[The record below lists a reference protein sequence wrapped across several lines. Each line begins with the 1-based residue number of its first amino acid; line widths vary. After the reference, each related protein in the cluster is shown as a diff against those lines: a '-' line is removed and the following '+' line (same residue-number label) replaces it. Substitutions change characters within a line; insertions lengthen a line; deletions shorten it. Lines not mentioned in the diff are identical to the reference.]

1 MEKRFFSKGEK
12 MKDFLRHNEKAW
24 NIKVAQGNVWTVP
37 VGAEAAAAAREGRFS
52 VLLTP
57 EKPVPSEWFGDLRG
71 KKVLALASG
80 GGQQAPLF
88 AAAGADVVVF
98 DNSQAQLK
106 QDETVA
112 RREGLTLRTE
122 RGDMRD
128 LSRFGDEGFDL
139 IFHPVSNCFID
150 DVNAVWQEC
159 FRVLKNG
166 GRLLAGFANPLVYI
180 FDFKDWDEHQ
190 KLTVRY
196 KIPYADTE
204 QLPRGELEERIQANE
219 ALEFGHSLED
229 QIGGQLR
236 AGFVL
241 TAMYED
247 FSGGDL
253 LDEHIPSFMAT
264 LAVKPNGTRR

>member
-1 MEKRFFSKGEK
+1 ME
-12 MKDFLRHNEKAW
+12 DFLRHNEKSWDA
-24 NIKVAQGNVWTVP
+24 KVAQGNVWTVP
-37 VGAEAAAAAREGRFS
+37 VGAEAVAAAREGHFS

-57 EKPVPSEWFGDLRG
+57 EKPVPSEWFGNLRG

-80 GGQQAPLF
+80 GGQQGPLF

-98 DNSQAQLK
+98 DNSPAQLK

-112 RREGLTLRTE
+112 RREALPLKTE

-128 LSRFGDEGFDL
+128 LSRFGDESFDL
-139 IFHPVSNCFID
+139 IFHPVSNCFVD
-150 DVNAVWQEC
+150 DVNAVWREC
-159 FRVLKNG
+159 FRVLKKG
-166 GRLLAGFANPLVYI
+166 GRLLAGFADPLIYI
-180 FDFKDWDEHQ
+180 FDLKDWDEH
-190 KLTVRY
+190 KRLTVRY

-204 QLPRGELEERIQANE
+204 QLPREELAERLKSGE
-219 ALEFGHSLED
+219 ALEFGHTLED

-253 LDEHIPSFMAT
+253 LDEYIPSFTAT
-264 LAVKPNGTRR
+264 LAVKPDGTGR